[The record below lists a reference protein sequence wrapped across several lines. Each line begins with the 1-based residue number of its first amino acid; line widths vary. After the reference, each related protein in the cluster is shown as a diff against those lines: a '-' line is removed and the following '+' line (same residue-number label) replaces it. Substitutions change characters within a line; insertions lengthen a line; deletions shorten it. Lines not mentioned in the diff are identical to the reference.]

1 MITGVNSGDECV
13 TGGAAARSACAEG
26 QSADGASAASALGS
40 TQSYCFTPLSTNEG
54 QTVADLSERRRIRW
68 GARAMLW
75 QASSLKAVRCCGR
88 VLHNDSVGDPDDGQG
103 VLIRRREVDG
113 RMVASYHGAMTCGS
127 VWACP
132 RCSAVIAHTRATE
145 IASAVRECSRRGGRV
160 YLMTLTMRHSSRDGL
175 SDLWDGLTSG
185 WRSAFGTR
193 AWTGQRARTVTRKGC
208 SAEVAEYL
216 GDAALFGVAG
226 LTRVVE
232 ATYGAPADGGNGWH
246 LHIHALVFVEA
257 SLTLPLSDFQVV
269 EPLEDAVSSRR
280 SKSMRTGSRVLGNVR
295 EFVEAG
301 WSGHVD
307 SEWLAR
313 NIFAS
318 RVHERWSRGL
328 EKAGCAVPGSVGVDV
343 RLISDVGSEYLG
355 QYLAKATYD
364 VAGRVG
370 SEIGAGQ
377 LTKTARTGRNRTPF
391 EILAALSESVDARGF
406 GVRTPRHWSVVPA
419 EDGDWAILDSD
430 TGEVVSVTPPGEW
443 RIWHE
448 WEQSSKGRRQIMW
461 SRRRRDPST
470 SRELLWNSLLDAR
483 GVSAEHSDEDV
494 AVVEVEGE
502 VVAEISREE
511 WYRLI
516 VWSPSLMVELLEA
529 AEERGASGVLMRL
542 MSARSG
548 NAKWDDLELDELRTE

>member
-1 MITGVNSGDECV
+1 M
-13 TGGAAARSACAEG
+13 
-26 QSADGASAASALGS
+26 
-40 TQSYCFTPLSTNEG
+40 
-54 QTVADLSERRRIRW
+54 
-68 GARAMLW
+68 
-75 QASSLKAVRCCGR
+75 
-88 VLHNDSVGDPDDGQG
+88 
-103 VLIRRREVDG
+103 
-113 RMVASYHGAMTCGS
+113 
-127 VWACP
+127 
-132 RCSAVIAHTRATE
+132 
-145 IASAVRECSRRGGRV
+145 
-160 YLMTLTMRHSSRDGL
+160 
-175 SDLWDGLTSG
+175 TSG

-193 AWTGQRARTVTRKGC
+193 AWTGQRARIVTRKGR
-208 SAEVAEYL
+208 SVEVAEYI
-216 GDAALFGVAG
+216 GDAARFGVAG

-257 SLTLPLSDFQVV
+257 SLTAALSDFQVV
-269 EPLEDAVSSRR
+269 EPPEDVVPSRH
-280 SKSMRTGSRVLGNVR
+280 SKSMRSGSRVLGSVR
-295 EFVEAG
+295 EFVAAG
-301 WSGHVD
+301 WSGNID
-307 SEWLAR
+307 SEWLAH
-313 NIFAS
+313 NIFAA

-343 RLISDVGSEYLG
+343 RLVSDVGSQYLG
-355 QYLAKATYD
+355 QYLAKSTYD
-364 VAGRVG
+364 VAGRLG

-377 LTKTARTGRNRTPF
+377 VTKTGRIGRNRTPF
-391 EILAALSESVDARGF
+391 EILSALAESVDARGF

-419 EDGDWAILDSD
+419 ADGDWAILDSD

-470 SRELLWNSLLDAR
+470 SRESLWNSLLDAR

-494 AVVEVEGE
+494 AVAEVEGE
-502 VVAEISREE
+502 VVAEISRED

-542 MSARSG
+542 QSARG
-548 NAKWDDLELDELRTE
+548 GDATRDDLELDELRAKPPLAPASCLAR